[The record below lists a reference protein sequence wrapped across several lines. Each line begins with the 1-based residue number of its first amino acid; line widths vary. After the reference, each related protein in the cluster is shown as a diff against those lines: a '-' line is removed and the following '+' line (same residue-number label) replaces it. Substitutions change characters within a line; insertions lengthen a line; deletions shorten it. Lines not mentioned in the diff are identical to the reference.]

1 MGGSL
6 EVSGEQGKGSTFV
19 ATIKAFVTQDTPEI
33 SAPAEGST
41 AVDTIMEHKVAVV
54 AEDNVIYQEV
64 LKVMLGNYPI
74 TVHFAENGRDAVTL
88 VENFKPDI
96 IFMNVHMPV
105 LDGVGAT
112 QRIRELGFETPIVM
126 QTANVMTEDVEHYL
140 GSGAND
146 VLAKPI
152 VNHELHTKLS
162 RWLEYGSS

>member
-1 MGGSL
+1 
-6 EVSGEQGKGSTFV
+6 
-19 ATIKAFVTQDTPEI
+19 
-33 SAPAEGST
+33 
-41 AVDTIMEHKVAVV
+41 
-54 AEDNVIYQEV
+54 
-64 LKVMLGNYPI
+64 MLGNYPI